1 MMILKKMFLFICLG
15 LGAFVPGACANEII
29 DKVDKQINILVGQA
43 FKINDKN
50 HRLTAESLKVS
61 LTSLKKNVLKL
72 IENHKENYKE
82 LYESLNQ
89 LNLED
94 SDLPKVLSQLKI
106 VVSKLPAPS
115 QEFLKRKFPLLK

>member
-1 MMILKKMFLFICLG
+1 MFICLG